1 MRSLRLDRFVRLV
14 CAIALIGA
22 ALMSGGHARAD
33 VFGRPDSPIA
43 RHARADEHPLLL
55 PGFVRD
61 AVRVVIVAQARLD
74 EAMQDDVLSLRSLGA
89 SGGDTGDAGASRDA
103 WTKLIAFVGLCLA
116 YGVLHALAPGHGKT
130 IAAMY
135 FGSRAASAKQVA
147 GFTLA
152 TALGQ
157 SLTAILLVSG
167 ALAIFEGTANAIMR
181 TAAPL
186 ELVSAIAVLGVATL
200 TAVRILRRQECCAP
214 VPLFDAAADH
224 RATTVSA
231 ADANDDTNADTDR
244 AAYLGAKLATQRRA
258 RPSFVASANA
268 SDIAQPSRAG
278 WLAFAVALRPCAG
291 ALFILLI
298 TARYHAYWL
307 GIVAA
312 LAIGLGVATTVFMLG
327 YALRGGRAVTL
338 KWVTGPKLER
348 WQRGVALTGAI
359 VIAVFS
365 ALQILLIVT
374 GVSAMTPS

>member
-1 MRSLRLDRFVRLV
+1 MRALRFVRAV
-14 CAIALIGA
+14 CAMALLGA
-22 ALMSGGHARAD
+22 ALLGGGHAYAD
-33 VFGRPDSPIA
+33 VFGRPDSPLA
-43 RHARADEHPLLL
+43 RHAQTDEHPLLL

-74 EAMQDDVLSLRSLGA
+74 EAMQDDVLSLRSLGTGVG
-89 SGGDTGDAGASRDA
+89 SGVGTGGDDAGDPAASRDA
-103 WTKLIAFVGLCLA
+103 WTKLFAFVGLCLA

-157 SLTAILLVSG
+157 SLTAIVLVSA

-186 ELVSAIAVLGVATL
+186 ELVSAIAVLGVATV

-214 VPLFDAAADH
+214 VALFNAAADQ
-224 RATTVSA
+224 SA
-231 ADANDDTNADTDR
+231 SDANANTDR
-244 AAYLGAKLATQRRA
+244 AAYLGAKLAAQRRA
-258 RPSFVASANA
+258 RPSFAAA
-268 SDIAQPSRAG
+268 SDVAQPRRAG

-312 LAIGLGVATTVFMLG
+312 LAIGLGVAATVFTLG
-327 YALRGGRAVTL
+327 YALRSGRAITL

-348 WQRGVALTGAI
+348 WQRGVALAGAL

-365 ALQILLIVT
+365 ALQIVLIVT
-374 GVSAMTPS
+374 GVSTMTPS

>member
-1 MRSLRLDRFVRLV
+1 MYALRFVRMV

-43 RHARADEHPLLL
+43 RHAQADEHPLLL

-74 EAMQDDVLSLRSLGA
+74 ESMQDDVLSLRSLGA
-89 SGGDTGDAGASRDA
+89 GGGDAGDSGASRDA

-214 VPLFDAAADH
+214 VPLFNAAADQ
-224 RATTVSA
+224 RAATVSTT
-231 ADANDDTNADTDR
+231 DANDDTER
-244 AAYLGAKLATQRRA
+244 AAYLGARLATQRRA
-258 RPSFVASANA
+258 RPSFVATANA
-268 SDIAQPSRAG
+268 SDIAQPRRAW

-298 TARYHAYWL
+298 TARYHVYWL
-307 GIVAA
+307 GTVAA
-312 LAIGLGVATTVFMLG
+312 LAIGIGVATTVFTLG
-327 YALRGGRAVTL
+327 YVLRSGRALTL
-338 KWVTGPKLER
+338 RWVTGPKLER
-348 WQRGVALTGAI
+348 WQRGVALAGAI

>member
-1 MRSLRLDRFVRLV
+1 MRALRFVRLIVRVV
-14 CAIALIGA
+14 CAM
-22 ALMSGGHARAD
+22 ALMGGGHAYAD

-43 RHARADEHPLLL
+43 RHAQTDEHPLLL

-74 EAMQDDVLSLRSLGA
+74 EAMQDDVLSLRSLGTGVGT
-89 SGGDTGDAGASRDA
+89 GGDDAGDPNATRDA
-103 WTKLIAFVGLCLA
+103 WAKLIAFVGLCLA

-157 SLTAILLVSG
+157 SLTAIVLVSA

-214 VPLFDAAADH
+214 VPLFNAGADQGGT
-224 RATTVSA
+224 AVNTS
-231 ADANDDTNADTDR
+231 DANANTDR
-244 AAYLGAKLATQRRA
+244 AAYLGAKLAAQRRA
-258 RPSFVASANA
+258 RPSFAAALDV
-268 SDIAQPSRAG
+268 AQPRRAG

-312 LAIGLGVATTVFMLG
+312 LAIGLGVAATVFTLG
-327 YALRGGRAVTL
+327 YALRSGRAITL
-338 KWVTGPKLER
+338 KWATGPRLER
-348 WQRGVALTGAI
+348 WQRGVALAGAL

-365 ALQILLIVT
+365 ALQIVLIVT
-374 GVSAMTPS
+374 GVSTMTPS